1 MTQTL
6 TRPTTDTLDVSPIS
20 TEQPSGQY
28 KALAALCLGY
38 FMVILDT
45 TVANVALPDIQ
56 RQLGASFSS
65 LQWVVDGY
73 ALVFASLLLT
83 GGAVVDR
90 FGGRRTYLIGFVL
103 FTMASTLCGAA
114 PAIGFLLLAR
124 AVQGI
129 GAALLVPASLSLL
142 RAIFPGTAQ
151 RATAIGIWVGTAG
164 IAAGGGPVVGG
175 FLVGWLSWRSAFLI
189 NVPFGLL
196 GLALTLRYVRS
207 AIERARERLDAGGP
221 LASCLMLG
229 GFTVAIIEGGAR
241 GWLSPVALAGASA
254 GLIGLLL
261 LLAAERASTEPMLPR
276 DLVRLPGF
284 ASGTAIGFLL
294 NFGFYGQFFLFAIYL
309 QQVRGLSSLATG
321 IWLLPE
327 SGVVLFANIASGRL
341 TARFGSR
348 PPLVLGLSL
357 AAAGLLALIPATGA
371 TSYLPLAG
379 ALFLVGLGMALGV
392 PAVTASILEL
402 APAHQSGISAA
413 ALNASR
419 QMGGVV
425 GVALL
430 GALASEARAP
440 LPHLHRALLVAACAL
455 LIGVGIAAAR
465 DERRACD
472 SLVSVARESHAE

>member
-1 MTQTL
+1 MTDTL
-6 TRPTTDTLDVSPIS
+6 TRTATATLDRPLE
-20 TEQPSGQY
+20 TESAPSGQY

-56 RQLGASFSS
+56 RQFGASFSS

-83 GGAVVDR
+83 GGAIADR
-90 FGGRRTYLIGFVL
+90 FGGRRTYVTGFAL
-103 FTMASTLCGAA
+103 FTAASALCGVA
-114 PAIGFLLLAR
+114 PAIWLLLLAR
-124 AVQGI
+124 AVQGV
-129 GAALLVPASLSLL
+129 GAALLVPSSLSLL
-142 RAIFPGTAQ
+142 RALFPGTAQ
-151 RATAIGIWVGTAG
+151 RAKAIGIWVGTAG

-175 FLVGWLSWRSAFLI
+175 FLVGWLSWRSAFAI

-196 GLALTLRYVRS
+196 GLALTLRYVRV
-207 AIERARERLDAGGP
+207 AIGRARERLDAGGP
-221 LASCLMLG
+221 LASCLTLG

-241 GWLSPVALAGASA
+241 GWLSPLALAGLSV
-254 GLIGLLL
+254 GIIGFVLLFV
-261 LLAAERASTEPMLPR
+261 AERASAEPMLPR
-276 DLVRLPGF
+276 DLVRLPGIG
-284 ASGTAIGFLL
+284 SGTAIGFLL
-294 NFGFYGQFFLFAIYL
+294 NFGFFGQFFLFSIYL
-309 QQVRGLSSLATG
+309 QQVRGLSPLATG
-321 IWLLPE
+321 VWLLPE
-327 SGVVLFANIASGRL
+327 SGIVLFANVASGRL
-341 TARFGSR
+341 TARYGPR

-357 AAAGLLALIPATGA
+357 AATGLLTLIPATGA

-430 GALASEARAP
+430 GALASGPHAP
-440 LPHLHRALLVAACAL
+440 LPHLHRSLLIAAGAMV
-455 LIGVGIAAAR
+455 IGVGVAAVR
-465 DERRACD
+465 DERRP
-472 SLVSVARESHAE
+472 

>member
-1 MTQTL
+1 MTA
-6 TRPTTDTLDVSPIS
+6 TLDRPLE
-20 TEQPSGQY
+20 TEPAPSGQY

-83 GGAVVDR
+83 GGAIADR
-90 FGGRRTYLIGFVL
+90 FGGRRTYLIGFAL
-103 FTMASTLCGAA
+103 FTAASALCGAA
-114 PAIGFLLLAR
+114 PVIWPLLLAR

-142 RAIFPGTAQ
+142 RALFPGTAQ
-151 RATAIGIWVGTAG
+151 RAKAIGIWVGVAG

-175 FLVGWLSWRSAFLI
+175 LLVGWFGWRSAFVI
-189 NVPFGLL
+189 NIPFGLL
-196 GLALTLRYVRS
+196 GLALTLRYVRV
-207 AIERARERLDAGGP
+207 ALGRAREQLDAGAP
-221 LASCLMLG
+221 LASCLTLG
-229 GFTVAIIEGGAR
+229 GFTVAILEGGAR
-241 GWLSPVALAGASA
+241 GWLSPLVLVGVSV
-254 GLIGLLL
+254 GLIGFVL
-261 LLAAERASTEPMLPR
+261 LLAAERASNEPMLPR
-276 DLVRLPGF
+276 DLLRLPGF
-284 ASGTAIGFLL
+284 GSGTVIGFLL
-294 NFGFYGQFFLFAIYL
+294 NFGFFGQFFLFSIYL
-309 QQVRGLSSLATG
+309 QQVRGLSPLATG

-327 SGVVLFANIASGRL
+327 SGVVLFANVASGRL

-348 PPLVLGLSL
+348 PPLLLGLSL
-357 AAAGLLALIPATGA
+357 AAAGLLALIPATGT

-413 ALNASR
+413 ALNAGR

-430 GALASEARAP
+430 GALASGARAP
-440 LPHLHRALLVAACAL
+440 VPHLHRSLAVAAGAMV
-455 LIGVGIAAAR
+455 IGAAMAAVR
-465 DERRACD
+465 DERRA
-472 SLVSVARESHAE
+472 

>member
-6 TRPTTDTLDVSPIS
+6 TRPTTTTLDSTRVSDG
-20 TEQPSGQY
+20 QPAGQY
-28 KALAALCLGY
+28 TALAALCLGY

-56 RQLGASFSS
+56 RQLSASFSS

-83 GGAVVDR
+83 GGTIADR
-90 FGGRRTYLIGFVL
+90 FGGRRTYIAGFTL
-103 FTMASTLCGAA
+103 FTAASALCGAA
-114 PAIGFLLLAR
+114 PTIWLLLLAR

-142 RAIFPGTAQ
+142 RALFPGTAQ
-151 RATAIGIWVGTAG
+151 RAKAIGIWVGTAG

-175 FLVGWLSWRSAFLI
+175 FLVGWLGWRSAFVV

-196 GLALTLRYVRS
+196 GLSLTLRYVHVALGQS
-207 AIERARERLDAGGP
+207 RERLDLGGP
-221 LASCLMLG
+221 LTSCLALG

-241 GWLSPVALAGASA
+241 GWLSPVALAGLAVGLA
-254 GLIGLLL
+254 GFAL
-261 LLAAERASTEPMLPR
+261 LLAAERASAEPMLPR
-276 DLVRLPGF
+276 ELVRLPGF
-284 ASGTAIGFLL
+284 GSGTAIGFLL
-294 NFGFYGQFFLFAIYL
+294 NFGFYGQFFLFSIYL
-309 QQVRGLSSLATG
+309 QQVRGLSPLETG

-327 SGVVLFANIASGRL
+327 SGVVLFANLASGRL
-341 TARFGSR
+341 TARFGPR
-348 PPLVLGLSL
+348 LPMMLGLTL
-357 AAAGLLALIPATGA
+357 ASAGLLALIPATST

-402 APAHQSGISAA
+402 APAHQSGISSA

-430 GALASEARAP
+430 GALATGAFAP
-440 LPHLHRALLVAACAL
+440 VPHLHRALLVAAAATVL
-455 LIGVGIAAAR
+455 GVVIASLSGR
-465 DERRACD
+465 GKRFPSGVPTD
-472 SLVSVARESHAE
+472 S

>member
-1 MTQTL
+1 MTETL
-6 TRPTTDTLDVSPIS
+6 TRSVTATLDTPRRSDP
-20 TEQPSGQY
+20 QPSGEY

-56 RQLGASFSS
+56 RQLDTGFSS

-83 GGAVVDR
+83 GGAIADR
-90 FGGRRTYLIGFVL
+90 FGGRRAYLSGFAL
-103 FTMASTLCGAA
+103 FTAASALCGAA
-114 PAIGFLLLAR
+114 PSVSLLLLAR
-124 AVQGI
+124 AAQGI

-142 RAIFPGTAQ
+142 RAIFPGKVQ

-164 IAAGGGPVVGG
+164 IAAGGGPLVGG
-175 FLVGWLSWRSAFLI
+175 FLVGWLSWRSAFMV

-196 GLALTLRYVRS
+196 GLALTVRYVHPGVGREG
-207 AIERARERLDAGGP
+207 ERFDVGGP

-241 GWLSPVALAGASA
+241 GWLSPLALAGVSL
-254 GLIGLLL
+254 GLFGFALLL
-261 LLAAERASTEPMLPR
+261 VAEHTSTVPMLPP

-284 ASGTAIGFLL
+284 GRGTALGFLL
-294 NFGFYGQFFLFAIYL
+294 NFGFYGQFFLFSIYL
-309 QQVRGLSSLATG
+309 QQVRGLSPLATG

-327 SGVVLFANIASGRL
+327 SGVVLVANIASGRL
-341 TARFGSR
+341 TARFGPR
-348 PPLVLGLSL
+348 PPLVLGLGL
-357 AAAGLLALIPATGA
+357 AATGLLALIPATEMV
-371 TSYLPLAG
+371 SYLPLAG
-379 ALFLVGLGMALGV
+379 ALFLVGLVMALGV

-402 APAHQSGISAA
+402 TPAHRAGIGSA

-419 QMGGVV
+419 QMGGVF

-430 GALASEARAP
+430 GALASGGNSP
-440 LPHLHRALLVAACAL
+440 VPHLRRSLAVASGAMLLGFV
-455 LIGVGIAAAR
+455 IAAVR
-465 DERRACD
+465 DRQRA
-472 SLVSVARESHAE
+472 

>member
-6 TRPTTDTLDVSPIS
+6 TRPPTTTLDLTQVS
-20 TEQPSGQY
+20 EGQPAGQY
-28 KALAALCLGY
+28 SALAALCLGY

-83 GGAVVDR
+83 GGAIADR
-90 FGGRRTYLIGFVL
+90 FGGRRTYIAGFAL
-103 FTMASTLCGAA
+103 FTAASALCGAA
-114 PAIGFLLLAR
+114 PAIWLLLLAR

-142 RAIFPGTAQ
+142 RALFPGTAQ
-151 RATAIGIWVGTAG
+151 RATAIGIWVGIAG

-175 FLVGWLSWRSAFLI
+175 FLVGWLSWRSAFFV
-189 NVPFGLL
+189 NVPFGVL
-196 GLALTLRYVRS
+196 GLVLTLRYVHV
-207 AIERARERLDAGGP
+207 ALGQARERLDLGGP
-221 LASCLMLG
+221 LTSCLALG
-229 GFTVAIIEGGAR
+229 GFTVAIIEGGAH
-241 GWLSPVALAGASA
+241 GWLSPVALAGLAV
-254 GLIGLLL
+254 GLTGVVLLL
-261 LLAAERASTEPMLPR
+261 VAERASAEPMLPH

-284 ASGTAIGFLL
+284 GGGTAIGFLL
-294 NFGFYGQFFLFAIYL
+294 NFAFYGQFFLFSIYL
-309 QQVRGLSSLATG
+309 QQVRGLSPLETG

-327 SGVVLFANIASGRL
+327 SGVVLFANLASGRL
-341 TARFGSR
+341 TARFGPR
-348 PPLVLGLSL
+348 LPMLLGLSL
-357 AAAGLLALIPATGA
+357 ATVGLLALIPATGT

-379 ALFLVGLGMALGV
+379 ALFLVGMGMALGV

-402 APAHQSGISAA
+402 APAHQSGISSA

-430 GALASEARAP
+430 GALASGASEP
-440 LPHLHRALLVAACAL
+440 VPHLHRALLVAACAMV
-455 LIGVGIAAAR
+455 IGV
-465 DERRACD
+465 
-472 SLVSVARESHAE
+472 VVASISGRGKGVPEVNH

>member
-1 MTQTL
+1 MTETL
-6 TRPTTDTLDVSPIS
+6 KRPTTAMLDAPPVC
-20 TEQPSGQY
+20 EVQPSGQY

-65 LQWVVDGY
+65 LQWVIDGY

-83 GGAVVDR
+83 GGAISDR
-90 FGGRRTYLIGFVL
+90 FGGRRTYLAGFAL
-103 FTMASTLCGAA
+103 FTVTSALCGAA
-114 PAIGFLLLAR
+114 PAIWLLLLAR

-129 GAALLVPASLSLL
+129 GAALLVPSSLSLL

-151 RATAIGIWVGTAG
+151 RAKAIGVWVGTAG

-175 FLVGWLSWRSAFLI
+175 FLVGWLGWRSAFVV

-196 GLALTLRYVRS
+196 GLALTLRYVPS
-207 AIERARERLDAGGP
+207 AIGRARERLDAGGP
-221 LASCLMLG
+221 LASCLTLG
-229 GFTVAIIEGGAR
+229 GCTVAIIEGGAR
-241 GWLSPVALAGASA
+241 GWLSPIALAGAGA
-254 GLIGLLL
+254 GLLGFVLLL
-261 LLAAERASTEPMLPR
+261 VAERASAEPMLPR
-276 DLVRLPGF
+276 SLLRLPGF
-284 ASGTAIGFLL
+284 ASSTIIGFLL
-294 NFGFYGQFFLFAIYL
+294 NFGFYGQFFLFSIEF
-309 QQVRGLSSLATG
+309 QQVRGLSPLATG

-327 SGVVLFANIASGRL
+327 SGVVLFANIAAGRL
-341 TARFGSR
+341 MARYGSR

-357 AAAGLLALIPATGA
+357 AAAGLLALVPATGA

-402 APAHQSGISAA
+402 APAHQAGISAA
-413 ALNASR
+413 TLNASR

-430 GALASEARAP
+430 GALATGAHAP
-440 LPHLHRALLVAACAL
+440 LPHLHRSLLIAACAML
-455 LIGVGIAAAR
+455 LGLGIVLRSGRSTA
-465 DERRACD
+465 
-472 SLVSVARESHAE
+472 

>member
-1 MTQTL
+1 MTETL
-6 TRPTTDTLDVSPIS
+6 TRSTTATLHRPLEAES
-20 TEQPSGQY
+20 QPAGQY

-56 RQLGASFSS
+56 QQLSASFSS

-83 GGAVVDR
+83 GGAITDR
-90 FGGRRTYLIGFVL
+90 FGGRRSYVAGFAL
-103 FTMASTLCGAA
+103 FTAASALCGAA
-114 PAIGFLLLAR
+114 PAIWLLLLAR

-151 RATAIGIWVGTAG
+151 RAKAIGIWVGTAG

-175 FLVGWLSWRSAFLI
+175 FLVGWLSWRSAFVV

-196 GLALTLRYVRS
+196 GLALTLRYVHV
-207 AIERARERLDAGGP
+207 ALGQARERLDLAGP
-221 LASCLMLG
+221 LTSCLALG
-229 GFTVAIIEGGAR
+229 GVTVAIIEGGAR
-241 GWLSPVALAGASA
+241 GWLSPDALAGASA
-254 GLIGLLL
+254 GVIGFML
-261 LLAAERASTEPMLPR
+261 LLAAERVSAEPMLPR

-284 ASGTAIGFLL
+284 GSGTAIGFLL
-294 NFGFYGQFFLFAIYL
+294 NFGFYGQFFLFSIYL
-309 QQVRGLSSLATG
+309 QQVRGLSPLETG

-327 SGVVLFANIASGRL
+327 SGVVLFANVVSGRI
-341 TARFGSR
+341 TARYGPR

-357 AAAGLLALIPATGA
+357 AAIGLLTLIPATGA

-379 ALFLVGLGMALGV
+379 SLFLVGLGMALGV

-402 APAHQSGISAA
+402 APVHQSGISSA

-430 GALASEARAP
+430 GALASGTHAP
-440 LPHLHRALLVAACAL
+440 VPHLHRSLLVAAGAMS
-455 LIGVGIAAAR
+455 IGVVISALR
-465 DERRACD
+465 DEHRP
-472 SLVSVARESHAE
+472 